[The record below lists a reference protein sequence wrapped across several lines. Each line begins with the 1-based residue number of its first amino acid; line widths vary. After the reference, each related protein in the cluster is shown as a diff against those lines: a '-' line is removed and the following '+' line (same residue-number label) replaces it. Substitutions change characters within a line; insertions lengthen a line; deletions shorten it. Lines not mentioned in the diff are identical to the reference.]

1 MIKFLRWL
9 LVPLF
14 PIAGL
19 ILGIWL
25 MPERKPRWEVNFQ
38 DTVAVKG
45 LGFVDEGKTLLLIET
60 KVELPKHLIS
70 NNAFG
75 LIGLNVTNGEQLFR
89 TPLPDE
95 LLKGEGVFYQNAS
108 LTADGQGIL
117 FDHRVQ
123 IDPPQDTYD
132 EIVVYRWKAQEII
145 KRYRSAYGN
154 GAINWPMLRGS
165 TMAAEGSA
173 HENHNLL
180 LWIGE
185 EGKPA
190 VLPMTKPIFDF
201 GISDDGAMI
210 YVCAAYASP
219 FQLIL
224 VDAKK
229 QKVMQTIEG
238 HFREVRWAG
247 DNQSFLAIE
256 YDPMQK
262 VHFARRYQLV
272 DKEYVA
278 DPQSK
283 IVIANSGNISRGKS
297 HLTMTTSIQFD
308 PWRTRVT
315 SWLGD
320 KLKFIVDQLWP
331 EGIALQLH
339 DDYTGQ
345 LVHRLVFPKKERGV
359 PYVHTDG
366 QSVAMCDSRTVS
378 FWDFHTASQWY
389 PIYGLV
395 IGLLFAILLA
405 WRLLRQQLR
414 ITNPASFK
422 GAQ

>member
-25 MPERKPRWEVNFQ
+25 MPERKSRWEVNFQ

-60 KVELPKHLIS
+60 KVELPKQFIS

-75 LIGLNVTNGEQLFR
+75 LIGLNAANGEQLFR
-89 TPLPDE
+89 TPLSDE
-95 LLKGEGVFYQNAS
+95 LLKGKGVHYQNAS
-108 LTADGQGIL
+108 LTTDGQSVL
-117 FDHRVQ
+117 FCHRVQ
-123 IDPPQDTYD
+123 VHPPQDTYD
-132 EIVVYRWKAQEII
+132 EIVVYDWKTQQITR
-145 KRYRSAYGN
+145 RYRSVYSN
-154 GAINWPMLRGS
+154 GSPNWPVLRGS
-165 TMAAEGSA
+165 TLALMGAN
-173 HENHNLL
+173 HEINNLI
-180 LWIGE
+180 LWNGADD
-185 EGKPA
+185 KPT
-190 VLPMTKPIFDF
+190 VLPLTKAFFDF
-201 GISDDGAMI
+201 GLSDDGAMVH
-210 YVCAAYASP
+210 VCAAYASP

-256 YDPMQK
+256 YDPKQQ

-278 DPQSK
+278 DQSSK
-283 IVIANSGNISRGKS
+283 VFIANSGNISRGVS

-308 PWRTRVT
+308 PWRMKVA

-331 EGIALQLH
+331 EGMAVQLH
-339 DDYTGQ
+339 DEHSGQ
-345 LVHRLVFPKKERGV
+345 LLHRLVFPKKERGI

-366 QSVAMCDSRTVS
+366 QSVAMCDFRTVS
-378 FWDFHTASQWY
+378 LWDFDTASRWF
-389 PIYGLV
+389 PIYGFLV
-395 IGLLFAILLA
+395 GLLFATLLT
-405 WRLLRQQLR
+405 WKLLRLR
-414 ITNPASFK
+414 PNPS
-422 GAQ
+422 QPSPILVQ